1 MMVESAMRNGYE
13 NEMMNRNAEAIQS
26 ELQGHQRISRQNIK
40 CSGCGYEGR
49 MGLTGTKKAQ
59 ALVISERVLYSAIAL
74 FFFAS
79 YFAENQA
86 LAFTIRMVIPALVFV
101 IFIYIE
107 QKLKTY
113 SYSCPNCSALTSLRG
128 SR

>member
-1 MMVESAMRNGYE
+1 
-13 NEMMNRNAEAIQS
+13 
-26 ELQGHQRISRQNIK
+26 
-40 CSGCGYEGR
+40 
-49 MGLTGTKKAQ
+49 MGLTGTTKAA
-59 ALVISERVLYSAIAL
+59 ALVLSERILYVCIAL

-107 QKLKTY
+107 QKLKTHA
-113 SYSCPNCSALTSLRG
+113 YSCPNCGAMISARG